1 MRKYLC
7 LIPLL
12 LFALTASAQNPQLAR
27 FNEQQANTLETGMLV
42 LGGWAILNILIS
54 SYQLTKAT
62 RNRRYFYQMNLYW
75 NIVNLI
81 IAALALYSILTKD
94 AMAQTLAESVQL
106 HSWYKKILYLNVGL
120 DVAYVLLG
128 TYLKERSRN
137 TPRYEKLQ
145 GWGQS
150 VLLQGAF
157 LFFLDLALVVLLEA
171 PANQLFQLIPAA

>member
-1 MRKYLC
+1 M
-7 LIPLL
+7 
-12 LFALTASAQNPQLAR
+12 
-27 FNEQQANTLETGMLV
+27 LETGMLV

-75 NIVNLI
+75 NIVNLV

-94 AMAQTLAESVQL
+94 ATAQTLAESVQL

-120 DVAYVLLG
+120 DVAYVFLG
-128 TYLKERSRN
+128 IYLKERSRN

-150 VLLQGAF
+150 VLLQGTF
-157 LFFLDLALVVLLEA
+157 LFFLDLALVIALEA
-171 PANQLFQLIPAA
+171 PANQLFQLISAA